1 MKATSFLIAFSLC
14 GLTACQTTPPTTQ
27 PNPSSSPTPSASPL
41 PSPTAS
47 PQPSAS
53 AQPSP
58 SVQPSPGAEPSAPSS
73 SPTPN
78 PEPTPTAIP
87 QPEPSLATPLS
98 FARIKVIAGTGESG
112 TSESGDRVEDL
123 VLPSRIPALSSD
135 AEGNLWMLNA
145 NSGILG
151 YITRLLIRPSSQGD
165 IEYRVY
171 RENSRDLDNA
181 SSMTYDA
188 EAKVF
193 YVNLQNA
200 HQVIRF
206 DPATG
211 ESTPVAGTGQQGYNG
226 DGEALL
232 SKLNSPTDVA
242 LDGAGNLYITDTGNH
257 LIRKVTPDGR
267 MITLAG
273 QYLLD
278 SEKEDEDDVP
288 SYLPLGAT
296 SGDGGPAREARL
308 ESPTYIV
315 AKTDGTLYFSS
326 ASQTIRR
333 IANDRIERYAGSG
346 NRGYTGGRF
355 LRADLANLNTPSD
368 LAIGPDGLLYFVD
381 QANNRI
387 RRVLAQADGQF
398 LEDVAGNGQTR
409 NLVESLLDP
418 LAAQM
423 SPLSLAFDP
432 AGNLYVYDAAHRR
445 VRMLERQNTQDD
457 GE

>member
-1 MKATSFLIAFSLC
+1 MKAIPLFVALSLC
-14 GLTACQTTPPTTQ
+14 GLTACQTAPPTT
-27 PNPSSSPTPSASPL
+27 PPSPTASPI
-41 PSPTAS
+41 PTVTPQPTPVPTVSVQPTAS
-47 PQPSAS
+47 PQPSPTAV
-53 AQPSP
+53 PSP
-58 SVQPSPGAEPSAPSS
+58 AVPSPTAS
-73 SPTPN
+73 
-78 PEPTPTAIP
+78 PEPTPRPSASP
-87 QPEPSLATPLS
+87 EPEPSPLPPLA
-98 FARIKVIAGTGESG
+98 FARIKVIAGDGESG
-112 TSESGDRVEDL
+112 TPQNGDRVEEL
-123 VLPSRIPALSSD
+123 ALPTRIPALSSD
-135 AEGNLWMLNA
+135 ADGNLWMLNA

-151 YITRLLIRPSSQGD
+151 YVTRLLIRPSSQGD

-171 RENSRDLDNA
+171 RENSRELDNG

-188 EAKVF
+188 KAKVF
-193 YVNLQNA
+193 YVVLQNTN
-200 HQVIRF
+200 QVIRF

-211 ESTPVAGTGQQGYNG
+211 ENTPVAGSGQQGYSG
-226 DGEALL
+226 DGEALA
-232 SKLNSPTDVA
+232 SKLNRPTDVA
-242 LDGAGNLYITDTGNH
+242 LDANGNLYITDTGNH

-267 MITLAG
+267 MITIAG

-278 SEKEDEDDVP
+278 SIPEDEDDVP

-296 SGDGGPAREARL
+296 TGDGGPARDARL
-308 ESPTYIV
+308 ESPSYIV
-315 AKTDGTLYFSS
+315 AQADGTVYFSS

-368 LAIGPDGLLYFVD
+368 LTLGPDGLLYFVD

-387 RRVLAQADGQF
+387 RRVLSSADGSF

-409 NLVESLLDP
+409 NLVESLTDP

-432 AGNLYVYDAAHRR
+432 AGNLYLYDAAHRR

>member
-1 MKATSFLIAFSLC
+1 MKATPLLIALFLC

-27 PNPSSSPTPSASPL
+27 PSPSSSPTPSASPL
-41 PSPTAS
+41 PSATPSPTPQPTA
-47 PQPSAS
+47 
-53 AQPSP
+53 
-58 SVQPSPGAEPSAPSS
+58 SVQPSPSPEPSIAAS
-73 SPTPN
+73 SPTPS
-78 PEPTPTAIP
+78 PEPTPSATP
-87 QPEPSLATPLS
+87 LPEPTPSANTPLS
-98 FARIKVIAGTGESG
+98 FARIKVIAGNGESG
-112 TSESGDRVEDL
+112 TSENGDRVEEMA
-123 VLPSRIPALSSD
+123 LPSRIPALSSD

-151 YITRLLIRPSSQGD
+151 YVTRLLIRPSSQGD

-188 EAKVF
+188 ATKVF
-193 YVNLQNA
+193 YINLQNA

-232 SKLNSPTDVA
+232 SRLNSPTDVA

-267 MITLAG
+267 MITIAG
-273 QYLLD
+273 QYLID
-278 SEKEDEDDVP
+278 SEKDEEDDVP

-315 AKTDGTLYFSS
+315 ARADGTLYFSS
-326 ASQTIRR
+326 AAQTIRR

-368 LAIGPDGLLYFVD
+368 LAIGPDGLLYFID

-387 RRVLAQADGQF
+387 RRVLAQADGQY